1 MSHELSLFKRILS
14 RQFRVIA
21 SHDRENKSKNSTEKG
36 PAVTL
41 NVRFSVFSD
50 NWTCLDSTKEP
61 PKFPDP
67 ASSFLLEEILKHER
81 RPHQG
86 AADSLYKT

>member
-1 MSHELSLFKRILS
+1 MSSVSLNEYFPVNSELSNHMTEKTS
-14 RQFRVIA
+14 W
-21 SHDRENKSKNSTEKG
+21 KNSTQKG

-41 NVRFSVFSD
+41 NVWFSVFSD

-86 AADSLYKT
+86 AAASLCKT